1 MPNAGRGDFDID
13 EKRRYRVESG
23 MNSPYGVVS
32 HRVLTNLGSGHG
44 WYQNGTSEDHQFVA
58 TGRSVEAVGENLKKV
73 KTDVQDPLNCAKII
87 RAKHGDIVID
97 ALDGDIILKADNIII
112 EANGNRDNNDGDVLI
127 QANKQMTLTAPD
139 LRLEATQLKLLASK
153 DFSLVG
159 KAYGEVI
166 GGVLNI
172 VQGADFG
179 TSTLIGKITN
189 IAKSIAGI

>member
-1 MPNAGRGDFDID
+1 MPSSNIGDFDID
-13 EKRRYRVESG
+13 DKRHYRVEG
-23 MNSPYGVVS
+23 GQDSPYGKVS
-32 HRVLTNLGSGHG
+32 YRVLTNLGSGHG

-58 TGRSVEAVGENLKKV
+58 TGRSVEALGENLKKV

-97 ALDGDIILKADNIII
+97 ALDGDIILKGDNIII
-112 EANGNRDNNDGDVLI
+112 EANGTRDNNDGDVLI
-127 QANKQMTLTAPD
+127 QANKQMTLTATD
-139 LRLEATQLKLLASK
+139 LRVEATQLKLLASK

-172 VQGADFG
+172 VQASDFG
-179 TSTLIGKITN
+179 TSILIGKITN
-189 IAKSIAGI
+189 IATSFLGI

>member
-1 MPNAGRGDFDID
+1 MPSSNIGDFDID
-13 EKRRYRVESG
+13 DKRHYRVEG
-23 MNSPYGVVS
+23 GQDSPYGKVS
-32 HRVLTNLGSGHG
+32 YRVLTNLGAGHG
-44 WYQNGTSEDHQFVA
+44 WYQNGTSEDHQMVA
-58 TGRSVEAVGENLKKV
+58 TGRSVEALGENLKKV

-97 ALDGDIILKADNIII
+97 ALDGDIILKGDNIII
-112 EANGNRDNNDGDVLI
+112 EANGTRDNNDGDVLI

-139 LRLEATQLKLLASK
+139 LRIEGTQLKLLASK

-172 VQGADFG
+172 VQASDFG

-189 IAKSIAGI
+189 IATSFLGI

>member
-1 MPNAGRGDFDID
+1 MPSSNIGDFDID
-13 EKRRYRVESG
+13 DKRHYRVEG
-23 MNSPYGVVS
+23 GQDSPYGKVS
-32 HRVLTNLGSGHG
+32 YRVLTNLGSGHG
-44 WYQNGTSEDHQFVA
+44 WYQNGTSEDHQMVA
-58 TGRSVEAVGENLKKV
+58 TGRSVEALGENLKKI

-97 ALDGDIILKADNIII
+97 ALDGDIILKGDNIII
-112 EANGNRDNNDGDVLI
+112 EANGTRDNNDGDVLI

-139 LRLEATQLKLLASK
+139 LRVEATQLKLLASK
-153 DFSLVG
+153 DFTLLG

-189 IAKSIAGI
+189 IAKSISGI

>member
-1 MPNAGRGDFDID
+1 MPSSKVGDFDID
-13 EKRRYRVESG
+13 DKRHYRVEG
-23 MNSPYGVVS
+23 GQDSPYGKVS
-32 HRVLTNLGSGHG
+32 YRVLTNLGSGHG
-44 WYQNGTSEDHQFVA
+44 WYQNGTSEDHQMVA
-58 TGRSVEAVGENLKKV
+58 TGRSVEALGENLKKI

-87 RAKHGDIVID
+87 QAKHGDIVID
-97 ALDGDIILKADNIII
+97 ALDGDLILKGDNIII
-112 EANGNRDNNDGDVLI
+112 EANGTRDNNDGDILI

-139 LRLEATQLKLLASK
+139 LRLEGTQLKLLASK

-179 TSTLIGKITN
+179 TSTLIGKISN
-189 IAKSIAGI
+189 IAKSISGI

>member
-13 EKRRYRVESG
+13 EKRRYRIESG

-58 TGRSVEAVGENLKKV
+58 TGRSVEALGENLKKV

-97 ALDGDIILKADNIII
+97 ALDGDIILKGDNIII
-112 EANGNRDNNDGDVLI
+112 EANGTRDNNDGDVLI
-127 QANKQMTLTAPD
+127 QANKQMTLTATD
-139 LRLEATQLKLLASK
+139 LRVEATQLKLLASK

-172 VQGADFG
+172 VQASDFG

-189 IAKSIAGI
+189 IATSFLGI

>member
-23 MNSPYGVVS
+23 MNSRYGVVS

-44 WYQNGTSEDHQFVA
+44 WYQNGTSEDHQMVA
-58 TGRSVEAVGENLKKV
+58 TGRSVEALGENLKKV

-97 ALDGDIILKADNIII
+97 ALDGDIILKGDNIII
-112 EANGNRDNNDGDVLI
+112 EANGTRDNNDGDVLI

-139 LRLEATQLKLLASK
+139 LRIEGTQLKLLASK

-172 VQGADFG
+172 VQASDFG

-189 IAKSIAGI
+189 IATSFLGI